1 MHNVVD
7 ASTLID
13 YLIRPE
19 GEHFDRSLHVA
30 TVVGAA
36 SASLLTSAIT
46 SAIDESRHDQH
57 FPQIGHILAG
67 PLLVPQSWFAEAATY
82 LYSLENARDLSEI
95 GAQKISNILS
105 ALNFEVDDGVG
116 ATLPRYREL
125 AKNINFQPI
134 SLLTSSLP
142 SDEMQ
147 RCTPQTSLLG
157 RQRTERALRGRKRQI

>member
-1 MHNVVD
+1 M
-7 ASTLID
+7 
-13 YLIRPE
+13 
-19 GEHFDRSLHVA
+19 
-30 TVVGAA
+30 VGAA
-36 SASLLTSAIT
+36 SAPLLTSAIT

-125 AKNINFQPI
+125 AKKHKLPANLIIYLELAKRRNATLYTTNI
-134 SLLTSSLP
+134 SL
-142 SDEMQ
+142 
-147 RCTPQTSLLG
+147 
-157 RQRTERALRGRKRQI
+157 RKAADREGITRP